1 MLPPPIFVKGV
12 IDFLQ
17 LRNSFN
23 EEIGPTSFLCKSTS
37 NYLKI
42 QTNNPNNP
50 DNYRKLIHFLKGID
64 AQFHTHQLQADK
76 PLRIVIRNLHPS

>member
-12 IDFLQ
+12 IEFLQ
-17 LRNSFN
+17 LRNSFI

-42 QTNNPNNP
+42 QTNDP